1 MLQISGFTSQLLLL
15 VGIIRNI
22 GPEHPLRP
30 SSIEFQWLRPIQ
42 LLAKNCNSRPRSL
55 LPAIFNGKIF
65 DATWNILCFSSQLQS
80 VLIIQTTSHKSLIR
94 SNPRCSV
101 SSSYKQLSC
110 SAEFQG
116 CQVVVKVTISIII
129 GLHTCYSWTWATV
142 CMLSRWLKLLKY
154 EDILKFNQHPNHKCY
169 FLLEK
174 QSVRNIFTQFW
185 NFPES
190 TINLPNQYYFSTPRL
205 INNPI
210 IIIHKSVF
218 FPRSLI
224 LGIFTLDLIF
234 DTKLTRHK
242 IENLL
247 LEK

>member
-94 SNPRCSV
+94 SNSRCFSQQFLQTTFMFCRV
-101 SSSYKQLSC
+101 SRMSGGGKSYYFNNHRITHLLFMDLSHC
-110 SAEFQG
+110 LHVV
-116 CQVVVKVTISIII
+116 QVIEIIKIWRYFKIQPTSQPQMLFSTGETISQKYF
-129 GLHTCYSWTWATV
+129 YSILK
-142 CMLSRWLKLLKY
+142 LSRVDNKPAKSKLFF
-154 EDILKFNQHPNHKCY
+154 DASPDQ
-169 FLLEK
+169 
-174 QSVRNIFTQFW
+174 QS
-185 NFPES
+185 
-190 TINLPNQYYFSTPRL
+190 YYH
-205 INNPI
+205 NP
-210 IIIHKSVF
+210 
-218 FPRSLI
+218 
-224 LGIFTLDLIF
+224 
-234 DTKLTRHK
+234 
-242 IENLL
+242 
-247 LEK
+247 